1 MGECERELTELRT
14 RIDKLEARMSF
25 LLRRLNIAAEEM
37 PGWGASPTVMDLV
50 RKGDRNA
57 AMRAYMDETAC
68 SLKDAKRF
76 IESLDA

>member
-1 MGECERELTELRT
+1 MGENERELTELRL
-14 RIDKLEARMSF
+14 RVDKLEARMSF

-37 PGWGASPTVMDLV
+37 PAWDASPTVLDLV

-76 IESLDA
+76 IESLEA